1 LEASLA
7 LLTHVEAL
15 CALDQPYLRN
25 AERDALFDAAMRE
38 IVDYHCAHT
47 PDYVDWLA
55 ANGLSPDA
63 ARQID
68 DWSALPPVF
77 ANYFKQRL
85 LLSESGQD
93 ALELTSS
100 GTTGQKSRMRYD
112 DRSIGAAQGMVDRI
126 FAHYGWDTP
135 DAPCNYL
142 LLSYEPAGAIT
153 LGTAYTDQF
162 LCKYA
167 PVERAVYA
175 LRHTGSGNEFDPFGV
190 IRSLTEFA
198 EAGLPVRI
206 LGFPAFMWFVLE
218 RMREMGLPPL
228 QLHPESFA
236 FFGGGWKTHA
246 DQEIPKAQL
255 YQRLGEQLG
264 MVDIRCRDG
273 YGSVEHPVPYVE
285 CPNHRFHVPVYSR
298 AYVRDTASFERL
310 PYGRRGF
317 LHFVSPYITS
327 SPAHSV
333 VMSDIAILHPAEACG
348 CGAGTDWFELLGRAS
363 KAKARSCALAAS
375 ELIK

>member
-1 LEASLA
+1 LTSLQ
-7 LLTHVEAL
+7 HVEAL

-25 AERDALFDAAMRE
+25 AERDRLFDAAMRE
-38 IVDYHCAHT
+38 ITLHHCAHT
-47 PDYVDWLA
+47 PAYADWLA
-55 ANGLSPDA
+55 ANDFSQDQLA
-63 ARQID
+63 QMD
-68 DWSALPPVF
+68 DWSTLPPLF

-85 LLSESGQD
+85 LLSESGKD

-112 DRSIGAAQGMVDRI
+112 KRSMSAAQGMVDRI
-126 FAHYGWDTP
+126 YTQYGWDTP
-135 DAPCNYL
+135 ETRCNYL

-153 LGTAYTDQF
+153 LGTAHTDQF

-167 PVERAVYA
+167 PANRVVYA
-175 LRHTGSGNEFDPFGV
+175 LRHHGAGYEFDPFGV
-190 IRSLTEFA
+190 IRALGEFA

-218 RMREMGLPPL
+218 RMREMGYPPL
-228 QLHPESFA
+228 QLHPDSFA
-236 FFGGGWKTHA
+236 FFGGGWKTHV
-246 DQEIPKAQL
+246 DKQIPKAQL

-264 MVDIRCRDG
+264 IEDNRCRDG

-285 CPNHRFHVPVYSR
+285 CSNHHFHVPVYAR
-298 AYVRDTASFERL
+298 AYVRDTTSFARQ
-310 PYGRRGF
+310 PYGKRGF

-333 VMSDIAILHPAEACG
+333 VMSDLAILHPAGSCG
-348 CGAGTDWFELLGRAS
+348 CDINTEWFELLGRAS
-363 KAKARSCALAAS
+363 KASARSCALAAS
-375 ELIK
+375 ELMSRN